1 MIITK
6 KEVRGGKPQ
15 PTTRQLQLQ
24 PDVASYP
31 RNQSFLKATLKF
43 SPIMLFGCC
52 CISLVWLLA
61 WVDVPEPLSNLI
73 EPDYSFDLVKY
84 AAAVPAAASIAVLEV
99 FQVYEPV
106 FSPSGV
112 VDETTS
118 SNGLENTT
126 IITPTS
132 TVSSCELLL
141 MDYSFGYSYGHPF
154 VGMLTL
160 IPIVLS

>member
-1 MIITK
+1 M
-6 KEVRGGKPQ
+6 
-15 PTTRQLQLQ
+15 
-24 PDVASYP
+24 
-31 RNQSFLKATLKF
+31 
-43 SPIMLFGCC
+43 
-52 CISLVWLLA
+52 
-61 WVDVPEPLSNLI
+61 PEPLSNLI